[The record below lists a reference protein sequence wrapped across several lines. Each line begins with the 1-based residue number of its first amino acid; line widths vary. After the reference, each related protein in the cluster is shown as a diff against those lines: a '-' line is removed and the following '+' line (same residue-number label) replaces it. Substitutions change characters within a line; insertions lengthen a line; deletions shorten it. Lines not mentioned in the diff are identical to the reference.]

1 MTENND
7 YSLIQA
13 CLRGE
18 AFGFEELL
26 NRYKN
31 RIFSFAMRMVK
42 NSEDAEDIAHE
53 AFIKAFRSLNSYNS
67 DYPFITWLFKITHN
81 KCLDFLRVKKPNIIS
96 FDDDNVHFEP
106 EDTNDSPE
114 KALNLKIEYEEAE
127 NLLMSLPLL
136 YRETLLLQYREDM
149 TCKQI
154 SEIMGIP
161 EGTVKIRLFRGKA
174 MIKERF
180 KTPENITR

>member
-7 YSLIQA
+7 NSLIQA

-31 RIFSFAMRMVK
+31 RIFTFAYRLVK
-42 NSEDAEDIAHE
+42 NAEDAEDIAHE
-53 AFIKAFRSLNSYNS
+53 AFVKAFRSLNSYNS

-81 KCLDFLRVKKPNIIS
+81 KCIDFLRLKKPNIIS
-96 FDDDNVHFEP
+96 FDDENVHYEP
-106 EDTNDSPE
+106 EDPNDSPE
-114 KALNLKIEYEEAE
+114 KALNFKLEYEEAE

-136 YRETLLLQYREDM
+136 YRETVLLQYRENM
-149 TCKQI
+149 TCKEI
-154 SEIMGIP
+154 SEIMMIP

-174 MIKERF
+174 IIRKRLETLES
-180 KTPENITR
+180 KKI

>member
-7 YSLIQA
+7 YYLVQS
-13 CLRGE
+13 CLKGE
-18 AFGFEELL
+18 ASGFEQLL

-31 RIFSFAMRMVK
+31 RIFSFACRMVK

-53 AFIKAFRSLNSYNS
+53 AFVKAFRSLSSYNS
-67 DYPFITWLFKITHN
+67 DYLFITWLFKITHN
-81 KCLDFLRVKKPNIIS
+81 KCLDFLRSKKPNFIS
-96 FDDDNVHFEP
+96 LDDDDVYFEP
-106 EDTNDSPE
+106 EHPSDSPE
-114 KALNLKIEYEEAE
+114 NALDLKIEYEQAE

-136 YRETLLLQYREDM
+136 YREALLLQYREDM

-154 SEIMGIP
+154 SEIMRIP

-174 MIKERF
+174 IIKEKL
-180 KTPENITR
+180 KTARV

>member
-7 YSLIQA
+7 YHLVQA

-31 RIFSFAMRMVK
+31 RIFSFALRMVK

-53 AFIKAFRSLNSYNS
+53 AFVKAFRSLNSYNS

-81 KCLDFLRVKKPNIIS
+81 KCLDFLRAKKPNIIS

-106 EDTNDSPE
+106 EHPNDSPE
-114 KALNLKIEYEEAE
+114 NTLDLKIEYEQAE

-136 YRETLLLQYREDM
+136 YREILLLQYREDM

-154 SEIMGIP
+154 SEIMRIP

-174 MIKERF
+174 IIREKF
-180 KTPENITR
+180 KTMSV